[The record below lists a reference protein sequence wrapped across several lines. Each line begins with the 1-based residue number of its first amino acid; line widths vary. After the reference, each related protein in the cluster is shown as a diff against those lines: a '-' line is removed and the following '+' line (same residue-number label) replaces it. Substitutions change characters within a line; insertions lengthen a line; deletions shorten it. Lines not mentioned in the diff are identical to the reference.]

1 MTNMMTGAVAI
12 YGGYGAMEICQPLP
26 QVVENTVQA
35 VEELAV
41 NAHISLRE
49 LKDRVDKVLEKK
61 VPGYKNLMAM
71 NPEVAARTTV
81 NGATLTVYTNGYAT
95 YEADDARTV
104 LVVDRCGD
112 FTIPFVQSI
121 HTVNNKQ
128 QDKQIEDQIWGEA
141 SDKTPV
147 YAADVIV
154 TYQVLPEKSA
164 WLYANVSDIKNLLG
178 DELVASAVKSAMSE
192 LGPEDVTN
200 RTKVE
205 PLAQRKLAESLT
217 QKYGEGAVFVNKVV
231 INDMD
236 FEEAYNAAIQ
246 QKSIAQQNA
255 ARQKIENEATIAKA
269 EADKQVAIT
278 NAEAEAQKTSI
289 AAEAQAEAN
298 RKIANSLSDTLIEY
312 QKVQKWDGKLPTVS
326 GGNALVSIDP
336 VE

>member
-1 MTNMMTGAVAI
+1 MKKSRVFPLFAVILIAFLLIRSLTIVPTGYTGVKTSFGQI
-12 YGGYGAMEICQPLP
+12 QE
-26 QVVENTVQA
+26 
-35 VEELAV
+35 
-41 NAHISLRE
+41 
-49 LKDRVDKVLEKK
+49 
-61 VPGYKNLMAM
+61 
-71 NPEVAARTTV
+71 TTIQSGKL
-81 NGATLTVYTNGYAT
+81 N
-95 YEADDARTV
+95 
-104 LVVDRCGD
+104 

-128 QDKQIEDQIWGEA
+128 QDKHIEDQIWGEA

-178 DELVASAVKSAMSE
+178 DELIASAVKSAMSE

-205 PLAQRKLAESLT
+205 PLAQRKLAESLN
-217 QKYGEGAVFVNKVV
+217 QKYGEGAVFINKVV
-231 INDMD
+231 INNMD
-236 FEEAYNAAIQ
+236 FEEAYNTAIQ

-255 ARQKIENEATIAKA
+255 DKQKIENEAAIAKA

-289 AAEAQAEAN
+289 AADAQAEAN
-298 RKIANSLSDTLIEY
+298 RKIAESLSDTLIEY
-312 QKVQKWDGKLPTVS
+312 QKIQKWDGKLPTVS
-326 GGNALVSIDP
+326 GSNALVSIDP
-336 VE
+336 AE